1 MEMEYGDGGRR
12 GKFVIVIGVLLAL
25 IAGATSWYLINQ
37 AQQSA
42 GQQNLKKVS
51 VVVAAKDISARVP
64 VVPDD
69 VALREIPLDA
79 TSQNGTLL
87 KPEDVVGQVLAV
99 PALKGQPIYQN
110 MILTASGTAGFSI
123 LGPDET
129 VGPDSEAWRA
139 VSITVPDERAV
150 GGVLS
155 AGQTIDIFA
164 TSTVSVVPEIA
175 AKGVYF
181 TAASTKVTYQDVV
194 ILART
199 GEVYIIRAS
208 LRVAEEIAH
217 LMASGT
223 AQFSAALRPDQD
235 VRILDVSSLGATTNR
250 IIERYGLPIPQLYPL
265 PSGPINAGPPVVPVT
280 PAPSGQEPAPSPTQ

>member
-42 GQQNLKKVS
+42 GQGSLKKVS
-51 VVVAAKDISARVP
+51 VVVAAKDISPRVP

-69 VALREIPLDA
+69 VTLREIPLDA
-79 TSQNGTLL
+79 VSQNGTLV
-87 KPEDVVGQVLAV
+87 KPEDVVGKVLAV

-110 MILTASGTAGFSI
+110 MILSASGAAGFSI

-129 VGPDSEAWRA
+129 VGPNSEAWRA
-139 VSITVPDERAV
+139 VSITIPDERAV

-155 AGQTIDIFA
+155 EGQTIDIFV
-164 TSTVSVVPEIA
+164 TSTVNVVPEIA
-175 AKGVYF
+175 AEGQYY

-199 GEVYIIRAS
+199 GETYIIRVS
-208 LRVAEEIAH
+208 LRVGEEIAH

-223 AQFSAALRPDQD
+223 AQFSAVLRPDQD

-250 IIERYGLPIPQLYPL
+250 IIERYGLPIPQLYPQ
-265 PSGPINAGPPVVPVT
+265 PSGPINAGPPIVPVT
-280 PAPSGQEPAPSPTQ
+280 PAPSQQPAASPAP